1 MAKLD
6 YHISEKLAEMMNTLA
21 KKEHLERMITADEV
35 RELSPDNTYDFNG
48 YVFYEYNCGNS
59 CILVHI

>member
-35 RELSPDNTYDFNG
+35 RELSPDNTYDRS
-48 YVFYEYNCGNS
+48 EEHTS
-59 CILVHI
+59 ELQSLA